1 MTAAR
6 SHTPAGARSGSHIRP
21 RGVTT
26 PNILLRAEDWALGT
40 RVRLVLAQGDQAALS
55 LAKAAMDAVL
65 RDIDDT
71 CSRFREDSELTRLN
85 AGAGREHAVSPLLGR
100 AIAEALRAAALTDGD
115 VDLTV
120 GGAVRRA
127 GYDVDFAAIPA
138 DGGPITVTARPIPG
152 WRLVRYAAA
161 GHRFYAPAGIEIDL
175 GATAKALAADL
186 AAVAALEALHGTGG
200 VLVSLGGD
208 IALAGTPPPGGWT
221 VQVSEDSGAPLDDAS
236 ERITLQSGAIA
247 TSSSITAAP
256 IEEVFGTK
264 AQSSNGMVKVTI
276 GRNAWMHG
284 VEVGNEMGV
293 NTWAA
298 FAGSDRQAVVDGDFA
313 MVEGDLQV
321 VLKTLRSEGIN
332 IVAIHQH
339 MTTEVPR
346 YVFLHYWGKGSAVD
360 LAKAIKK
367 ALNTQQP
374 TKYD

>member
-1 MTAAR
+1 
-6 SHTPAGARSGSHIRP
+6 
-21 RGVTT
+21 
-26 PNILLRAEDWALGT
+26 
-40 RVRLVLAQGDQAALS
+40 
-55 LAKAAMDAVL
+55 MDAVL

-161 GHRFYAPAGIEIDL
+161 GHRVYAPAGIEIDL

-247 TSSSITAAP
+247 TSSTTVRRWVRDGVEQHHIIDPRTGAPARTPWRLATVVADTCVDANIASTAAIIRGVRAGP
-256 IEEVFGTK
+256 WLVERALPARLVANDGSVVRVGRWPQPAEV
-264 AQSSNGMVKVTI
+264 A
-276 GRNAWMHG
+276 R
-284 VEVGNEMGV
+284 
-293 NTWAA
+293 
-298 FAGSDRQAVVDGDFA
+298 
-313 MVEGDLQV
+313 
-321 VLKTLRSEGIN
+321 
-332 IVAIHQH
+332 
-339 MTTEVPR
+339 
-346 YVFLHYWGKGSAVD
+346 
-360 LAKAIKK
+360 
-367 ALNTQQP
+367 
-374 TKYD
+374 

>member
-1 MTAAR
+1 MTPAR
-6 SHTPAGARSGSHIRP
+6 SRTLAGAWRGSHIRP
-21 RGVTT
+21 RGMTT
-26 PNILLRAEDWALGT
+26 PNILLRAEGWALGT

-161 GHRFYAPAGIEIDL
+161 GHRVYAPAGVEIDL

-247 TSSSITAAP
+247 TSSTTVRRWVRDGVEQHHIIDPRTGAPARTPWRLATVVADTCVDANIASTAAIIRGVRAGP
-256 IEEVFGTK
+256 WLVERALPARLVANDG
-264 AQSSNGMVKVTI
+264 SVVRI
-276 GRNAWMHG
+276 GRWPQPA
-284 VEVGNEMGV
+284 EV
-293 NTWAA
+293 A
-298 FAGSDRQAVVDGDFA
+298 R
-313 MVEGDLQV
+313 
-321 VLKTLRSEGIN
+321 
-332 IVAIHQH
+332 
-339 MTTEVPR
+339 
-346 YVFLHYWGKGSAVD
+346 
-360 LAKAIKK
+360 
-367 ALNTQQP
+367 
-374 TKYD
+374 